1 MKKVMVSGL
10 VSVFVL
16 SLSLFAGGIPI
27 QKSLVPAD
35 AKWMVHFDMAKFRN
49 SRLHD
54 FLMEENFTRSFRKW
68 NSRLNKELDMD
79 VIRDMSSLTVFNA
92 GHEERTIVGCFRGR
106 FDNLSLLEKIRGR
119 TEVDEI
125 KSGSHTLLH
134 WNRREYA
141 VFAEKDLILYSNDR
155 KAIENALKSLPSKGK
170 DVSFMSEVAKD
181 VPSDAMMFAFMKN
194 PGYLL
199 GIPSKS
205 KFLDKIGTALYYV
218 SENADIVRSSLRV
231 ETQSREDAENIQDL
245 IKGMMAMVRLQ
256 AGEEYEEI
264 KYLEDVKF
272 EITGNRMEIRMSAP
286 ADEIFKI
293 LRKRMK
299 LAAFLPAGN
308 Y

>member
-1 MKKVMVSGL
+1 MKKAKLLG
-10 VSVFVL
+10 FVL
-16 SLSLFAGGIPI
+16 VFMLSISVFAGGIPT
-27 QKSLVPAD
+27 QKSLIPAD
-35 AKWMVHFDMAKFRN
+35 AEWMVHFDMEKFRS

-106 FDNLSLLEKIRGR
+106 FDKLSLMDKIREK
-119 TEVDEI
+119 TELDEI
-125 KSGSHTLLH
+125 KSGAHTLLH

-155 KAIENALKSLPSKGK
+155 WAIESALKSLPAAGKGI
-170 DVSFMSEVAKD
+170 SGMSELAKD
-181 VPSDAMMFAFMKN
+181 VPPDTMMFAFMKN
-194 PGYLL
+194 PRHLL
-199 GIPSKS
+199 GIPSRS
-205 KFLDKIGTALYYV
+205 KFFNKIGAVLYYV
-218 SENADIVRSSLRV
+218 SENADTVRSYLRI
-231 ETQSREDAENIQDL
+231 ETQSREDAEDL
-245 IKGMMAMVRLQ
+245 RDLFKGMMAMVRLQ

-272 EITGNRMEIRMSAP
+272 EITGNKMEIQMSAP
-286 ADEIFKI
+286 ADEIFNV

-299 LAAFLPAGN
+299 LAGLLPYGD